1 MTFYWTSGT
10 KGLNVIIALGQATTK
25 KKKVSIS
32 SDKFFDEQAF
42 PDLFPKGKFGK
53 HFVIFFLRANLPK
66 ILLEIFQ

>member
-10 KGLNVIIALGQATTK
+10 KGLNVIIALGQAK
-25 KKKVSIS
+25 KKKIVSIS

-53 HFVIFFLRANLPK
+53 HFVIFFLRANFPK